1 MNKIIISATF
11 PSDEYLDIIANG
23 KGYQSTVQSTV
34 EVDEAYEAY
43 TDGEWNEVPAG
54 TRKVTVSETIP
65 NPQSRED
72 FVRKVYEEI
81 VINDVTSSVLY
92 YNNNKKQAEKE
103 AEENAVR
110 EAVTQS
116 ITSTVE

>member
-43 TDGEWNEVPAG
+43 TDGE
-54 TRKVTVSETIP
+54 
-65 NPQSRED
+65 
-72 FVRKVYEEI
+72 
-81 VINDVTSSVLY
+81 
-92 YNNNKKQAEKE
+92 
-103 AEENAVR
+103 
-110 EAVTQS
+110 
-116 ITSTVE
+116 